1 MERLTANPYCAALT
15 LVLGLGITGCNQSE
29 FDDIRG
35 EMVEDDGDPNNDDS
49 AGEGPGGSAREDEDI
64 ACQGED
70 DCGAGE
76 TCLDSVCQMQRCQ
89 DGPYDSQLPLASNLR
104 FMIDREFVVADSEAT
119 DGSFFVDGYAPQTGS
134 VEYPGSWN
142 MGSTAVVDVVGGDF
156 FGSNPE
162 LFVVASAGN
171 TRIRV
176 GGVEESIEIDVGF
189 QPYALAAGD
198 TDGDDRDEV
207 FVLGQFGNYA
217 ICGMDDAECSTGY
230 FQNGSGR
237 DVAIGDV
244 DGDGQQE
251 VVLLLDNDGTSI
263 FFVLQLSE
271 GDGEDFQGPTGHE
284 LIAIDVGDPD
294 GDGVD
299 EVFGVEA
306 GGTFSD
312 AQLHAYTALE
322 GAVSLSGS
330 QTIDDASID
339 LSFGDLD
346 MDDKDELL
354 VLREQGEIEV
364 LRGVEGSTQLAAEF
378 THSLSDS
385 SAPTRIAAVDFD
397 GDSPRTYLVNE
408 DPVLIPGPV
417 VPLIAALFPP
427 YEAEYSDGV
436 SSVSIGQF
444 EQMSES
450 FSDSL
455 SLDVGV
461 DIGVSVGL
469 FNIAKAGLG
478 TRISQS
484 LKTTETQSFT
494 KSAGTRFSAQPE
506 SYFEG
511 EPYGIVSLTCGCFH
525 TYKYRIED
533 PAAALGEGADAEEF
547 VLVVPVGATES
558 LWSTRRYNA
567 MAEAVGSLPVIEVPY
582 QVGNPDSYPPGPQ
595 TLGGA
600 PIPEDDLVFTNP
612 PNVLVSDAGSAGFRL
627 SVEESMTN
635 SVSMS
640 TTIGM
645 RLDLS
650 SEIPLIGGGV
660 KFGADIGVGWGRG
673 YSMRIGGGA
682 YFWGAMPPLPDNP
695 DTPED
700 EYLEHAFA
708 MRPYLYRQH
717 YADANG
723 EDAAFYVLSYAVAQ
737 E

>member
-1 MERLTANPYCAALT
+1 MKRLPRSTTVLA
-15 LVLGLGITGCNQSE
+15 LGLGLALGATACNQSE

-35 EMVEDDGDPNNDDS
+35 EMVDDDDS
-49 AGEGPGGSAREDEDI
+49 GDDPDTGPGGGAREDGDVS
-64 ACQGED
+64 CQAQSE
-70 DCGAGE
+70 CGTGE
-76 TCLDSVCQMQRCQ
+76 TCIEGVCQMQRCQ
-89 DGPYDSQLPLASNLR
+89 DGPYDSDLPLSPNLR
-104 FMIDREFVVADSEAT
+104 FLIDREFVVADSQASE
-119 DGSFFVDGYAPQTGS
+119 GSFFVDGYAPTAGS
-134 VEYPGSWN
+134 VNYPGSWN
-142 MGSTAVVDVVGGDF
+142 VGSTAVVDVVGGDF
-156 FGSNPE
+156 FGTNPE
-162 LFVVASAGN
+162 LFVVATAGN

-176 GGVEESIEIDVGF
+176 GGIEESIEIDVGF

-217 ICGMDDAECSTGY
+217 LCGMDDGECSTGY

-237 DVAIGDV
+237 DAAVGDV

-251 VVLLLDNDGTSI
+251 VVLLLDNGGTAI
-263 FFVLQLSE
+263 FFVLELS
-271 GDGEDFQGPTGHE
+271 GEADDYQGPAGFD
-284 LIAIDVGDPD
+284 LIAIDVGDAD

-299 EVFGVEA
+299 EVFGLQA

-312 AQLHAYTALE
+312 AQLHSYTAVE
-322 GAVSLSGS
+322 GAISLAGS

-346 MDDKDELL
+346 MDEKDELL
-354 VLREQGEIEV
+354 VLREGGEIEL
-364 LRGVEGSTQLAAEF
+364 LRGVEGSSELAPEF
-378 THSLSDS
+378 THLLSDS
-385 SAPTRIAAVDFD
+385 NAPNRIASVDFD
-397 GDSPRTYLVNE
+397 GDSPRTYLMSAE
-408 DPVLIPGPV
+408 PVLIPGPV

-427 YEAEYSDGV
+427 YEAEYSDGT

-461 DIGVSVGL
+461 DMGVSVGL
-469 FNIAKAGLG
+469 FDVAKVGLG
-478 TRISQS
+478 TRISRS
-484 LKTTETQSFT
+484 LKYTETQTFT
-494 KSAGTRFSAQPE
+494 KSTGARFSARPE

-525 TYKYRIED
+525 AYKYRIED

-547 VLVVPVGATES
+547 VLVVPVGGTES

-567 MAEAVGSLPVIEVPY
+567 MAEAVGSLPIIDIPY
-582 QVGNPDSYPPGPQ
+582 QVGNPDSYPPGPE
-595 TLGGA
+595 TLAGT

-612 PNVLVSDAGSAGFRL
+612 PSVLVSDVGEAGFRL
-627 SVEESMTN
+627 SVDESTTN
-635 SVSMS
+635 DISMS
-640 TTIGM
+640 TSIGM

-660 KFGADIGVGWGRG
+660 KFGADLGVGWGQG

-682 YFWGAMPPLPDNP
+682 FFWGGMPPLPDDP

-700 EYLEHAFA
+700 EYQQHAFA
-708 MRPYLYRQH
+708 MRPYLYREH
-717 YADANG
+717 YTDVNG